1 MLKKRTILLKIE
13 AVVMKRDEK
22 YENCCSFFQREKS
35 QSTYCAPKRSCKLN
49 SLAGSKSLINA
60 SPLMKYLQSK
70 TLALM
75 RFCMINYQH

>member
-1 MLKKRTILLKIE
+1 MLKKHTILLKIE

-22 YENCCSFFQREKS
+22 YENCCSFFLREKS
-35 QSTYCAPKRSCKLN
+35 QSTYYAPKRSCK
-49 SLAGSKSLINA
+49 AGSKSLINA
-60 SPLMKYLQSK
+60 STLMKYLQSK